1 MVAEDRGVDVE
12 VEVSLWDHE
21 CCGEAIERGQVV
33 DLNCSRTMGD
43 DGALHLSAGHH
54 QPPQRRVR
62 GRVRS
67 VEVLR
72 PEAPSQPVLRVP
84 SGLALRGFDPDD
96 DGHLENPWTGE
107 PVPDGET
114 FLVTVRPSR

>member
-1 MVAEDRGVDVE
+1 MTDDQRVDVQ

-21 CCGEAIERGQVV
+21 CCGQAIERGQVV

-67 VEVLR
+67 IEVLR
-72 PEAPSQPVLRVP
+72 PQAPSQPVLRVP

-96 DGHLENPWTGE
+96 DGHLENPWTGQA
-107 PVPDGET
+107 VPEGEI